1 MTGDRQLANERY
13 YTACKCCLSIFTKIK
28 LLIVNRKLSWCFLS
42 LFYFLSLI
50 SAFVTSLI
58 EAFALRM
65 RSCLFRCVFC
75 RNLAKL
81 VSFAR
86 YSFST
91 VLALLLFMTMV
102 SLQLYLLQ
110 TNSSFPLHLSEPQGM
125 FNLGQICQN
134 SEAKI

>member
-1 MTGDRQLANERY
+1 MTGDRQLANEHY

-50 SAFVTSLI
+50 SAFVMSLI
-58 EAFALRM
+58 EAFARLRM
-65 RSCLFRCVFC
+65 RSCLFRRVFC

-81 VSFAR
+81 VILR
-86 YSFST
+86 ST

-102 SLQLYLLQ
+102 SLQLYLMQ